1 MDYQALLRLFSRIS
15 LGCIFLVIIAG
26 SFVRVTGSGM
36 GCPDWPKCFGYLI
49 PPTEKETLTFKEGKS
64 FEKNQMVI
72 LNDTLWV
79 ANHDLMCGKVFNH
92 SDWHKYP
99 KHNYAIFNP
108 FHTWVEFINRLATVL
123 LGIPCFILF
132 ILSFLNWRKN
142 KDFITFLL
150 AGASMLTLAFEA
162 WLGKLVVD
170 GDLKEN
176 SITYHMIGS
185 LALIGFL
192 LMAIVRLSENKTPGV
207 HAKSDRLWI
216 YGLLILSFIQV
227 ILGTQVR
234 EEIDVFNKS
243 SMPRD
248 LWIDSLS
255 FMFKIHRS
263 FSLAIILSV
272 FMIWK
277 KFRHVA
283 ELSGP
288 AKAIILVTL
297 LEAIAGVV
305 LAYFDMPA
313 FLQPVHLFFGV
324 MLFTLAL
331 YPIMILSTRHSTNS
345 LS

>member
-1 MDYQALLRLFSRIS
+1 MNYPRLLRLFSKIS

-49 PPTEKETLTFKEGKS
+49 PPTQQETLTYKEGKS
-64 FEKNQMVI
+64 FQKNQMVI

-79 ANHDLMCGKVFNH
+79 ANHDLVCGRTFKH

-108 FHTWVEFINRLATVL
+108 FHTWVEFINRLATIV
-123 LGIPCFILF
+123 LGIPCFIFF
-132 ILSFLNWRKN
+132 ILAFLNWRKN
-142 KDFITFLL
+142 KDFLTFLL

-176 SITYHMIGS
+176 SITYHMVGS

-192 LMAIVRLSENKTPGV
+192 LMAIVRSDVKKNIEHTS
-207 HAKSDRLWI
+207 KSDRLWI

-234 EEIDVFNKS
+234 EEIDVLNKAL
-243 SMPRD
+243 MPRE

-255 FMFKIHRS
+255 FLFKFHRS
-263 FSLAIILSV
+263 FSLLLLLCV
-272 FMIWK
+272 FMLWK
-277 KFRHVA
+277 KFHRVSVLNSSVKRVIA
-283 ELSGP
+283 
-288 AKAIILVTL
+288 VTS
-297 LEAIAGVV
+297 LEVLAGVA
-305 LAYFDMPA
+305 LAYINMPA
-313 FLQPVHLFFGV
+313 FIQPVHLLLGV
-324 MLFTLAL
+324 LLFTLAL
-331 YPIMILSTRHSTNS
+331 YLILLVSSSRSKS
-345 LS
+345 E

>member
-1 MDYQALLRLFSRIS
+1 MNYPVLLKLFSKIS

-36 GCPDWPKCFGYLI
+36 GCPDWPKCFGYFI
-49 PPTEKETLTFKEGKS
+49 PPTQQETLTFKEGKS

-79 ANHDLMCGKVFNH
+79 ANNDVVCGKSFNH

-108 FHTWVEFINRLATVL
+108 FHTWVEFINRLATIL
-123 LGIPCFILF
+123 LGVPCFIFF

-142 KDFITFLL
+142 KDLITFRL
-150 AGASMLTLAFEA
+150 ACASMLTLAFEA

-176 SITYHMIGS
+176 SITYHMVGS

-192 LMAIVRLSENKTPGV
+192 LMAIVRSEEKKSIGSTT
-207 HAKSDRLWI
+207 KSDRLWI
-216 YGLLILSFIQV
+216 YGLLILSFIQF

-234 EEIDVFNKS
+234 EEIDVLNKAS
-243 SMPRD
+243 LPRE

-255 FMFKIHRS
+255 FLFKIHRS
-263 FSLAIILSV
+263 FSLLVLICV
-272 FMIWK
+272 FMVWK

-283 ELSGP
+283 GFYLS
-288 AKAIILVTL
+288 AKRIVIVTAMEVLVG
-297 LEAIAGVV
+297 IV
-305 LAYFDMPA
+305 LAYLNMPA
-313 FLQPVHLFFGV
+313 FMQPVHLLFGV
-324 MLFTLAL
+324 ILFTLAL
-331 YPIMILSTRHSTNS
+331 YQLLLISSSRAVNHS
-345 LS
+345 